1 MKIYPDFTIRKEEL
15 YEIFAQAKKMDISEG
30 MSNHVNGTGRE
41 KLFRGIYFH
50 VTAQGLCYKD
60 GYL

>member
-1 MKIYPDFTIRKEEL
+1 MQIYPDFTIRKEES